1 MKKKIEDKKFVQNM
15 KAVVDSYQ
23 NQKPAPS
30 AAEAQKQ
37 KKQEIQKTSK
47 GPHVG

>member
-1 MKKKIEDKKFVQNM
+1 MPKDPRFAN
-15 KAVVDSYQ
+15 A
-23 NQKPAPS
+23 KPAHS